1 MFLFYHALDL
11 GWVYR
16 WTVKKVSQ
24 ATPILPQSMVVYIHT
39 SEIRHIPMTRKLAR
53 IAQVSSTKPI
63 EGADRIECAVVE
75 NGWEVVVKKGEFA
88 AGDVAIYIEVDSWV
102 PHTLAPFLTPK
113 NHEPREYNGV
123 KGERLRTVRLR
134 GQISQ
139 GLLLKLSDIPMH
151 VYCVTDSDTGN
162 HYPMEAIVWELG
174 EDLTLELGIQKYEP
188 PIPAQLS
195 GQVEGAFPSF
205 IPKTDQER
213 CQNLYKEIFT
223 DHYNE
228 VYEVTTKLDGTS
240 CTIYIN
246 EGKVGVCSRNW
257 EVKEDESNT
266 LWRCARDQGIVAA
279 LEALYAA
286 QGRNIAIQGE
296 VIGEGIQGNQE
307 GIKGQR
313 FYVFDMYDITNN
325 SYLSAFSRASM
336 LYQMSRV
343 YPALDLQSVPM
354 LEIGKVLVDRNI
366 NCVADLLAYAEG
378 PSLNPS
384 ARREGVVFKSTT
396 FDRKTQQPFTFKAIS
411 PTWLLAGGEDS

>member
-1 MFLFYHALDL
+1 
-11 GWVYR
+11 
-16 WTVKKVSQ
+16 
-24 ATPILPQSMVVYIHT
+24 
-39 SEIRHIPMTRKLAR
+39 MTRKLAR

-88 AGDVAIYIEVDSWV
+88 AGDIAIYIEVDSWV
-102 PHTLAPFLTPK
+102 PHTLVPFLTPK

-139 GLLLKLSDIPMH
+139 GLLLPLNVPIDGGPFNGG
-151 VYCVTDSDTGN
+151 YGLCVLGLERGDDVT
-162 HYPMEAIVWELG
+162 EA
-174 EDLTLELGIQKYEP
+174 LGIQKYEP

-213 CQNLYKEIFT
+213 CQNLYTEIFT

-228 VYEVTTKLDGTS
+228 AYEVTTKLDGTS

-246 EGKVGVCSRNW
+246 DGKIGVCGRNW
-257 EVKEDESNT
+257 ELQESDSNT
-266 LWRCARDQGIVAA
+266 LWRCARDQGIIAA
-279 LEALYAA
+279 LEALHTA
-286 QGRNIAIQGE
+286 QDRNIAIQGE

-325 SYLSAFSRASM
+325 SYLNAFSRASM
-336 LYQMSRV
+336 LYQMTQV
-343 YPALDLQSVPM
+343 YPALDLESAPL
-354 LEIGKVLVDRNI
+354 LEVDKVLVNRNMK
-366 NCVADLLAYAEG
+366 CVADLLAYAEG

-396 FDRKTQQPFTFKAIS
+396 FDRKTGRPFTFKAIS